1 MKNNITFKIMGVFLF
16 LVLIL
21 AVSIFF
27 FTSKNMGPRRVLY
40 FEAMDGSGLYMESRR
55 IMEYSPLQEE
65 AVHLQQFVQELL
77 LGSVTNGFRSLF
89 QQGTKIESCFVQ
101 DDILFIN
108 LSKEALFPGVT
119 TSATKD
125 AVDLLVF
132 NIKKNFSWVKSVEIY
147 IDGNKVYENVV

>member
-1 MKNNITFKIMGVFLF
+1 MGVFLF

-27 FTSKNMGPRRVLY
+27 FTSKNLGNRRILY

-55 IMEYSPLQEE
+55 IMAYSPLQEE
-65 AVHLQQFVQELL
+65 SVHLQQFVQELL
-77 LGSVTNGFRSLF
+77 LGSVTHGFRSLF

-119 TSATKD
+119 SSATKD

-132 NIKKNFSWVKSVEIY
+132 NIKKNFSWIEAVEIY
-147 IDGNKVYENVV
+147 IDGNKVYENIV

>member
-1 MKNNITFKIMGVFLF
+1 MKNNVIFKSMGVSLF

-21 AVSIFF
+21 AISIFF
-27 FTSKNMGPRRVLY
+27 FTSKNLGNRRILY

-55 IMEYSPLQEE
+55 IMAYSPLQEE
-65 AVHLQQFVQELL
+65 SVHLQQFVQELL
-77 LGSVTNGFRSLF
+77 LGSVTHGFRSLF

-119 TSATKD
+119 SSATKD
-125 AVDLLVF
+125 AVELLVF

-147 IDGNKVYENVV
+147 IDGNKVYGNVV

>member
-1 MKNNITFKIMGVFLF
+1 M
-16 LVLIL
+16 
-21 AVSIFF
+21 
-27 FTSKNMGPRRVLY
+27 
-40 FEAMDGSGLYMESRR
+40 
-55 IMEYSPLQEE
+55 
-65 AVHLQQFVQELL
+65 L

>member
-1 MKNNITFKIMGVFLF
+1 MKNNVTFKIMGVFLF

-27 FTSKNMGPRRVLY
+27 FTSKNMGHRRVLY

-89 QQGTKIESCFVQ
+89 QQG
-101 DDILFIN
+101 DR
-108 LSKEALFPGVT
+108 
-119 TSATKD
+119 
-125 AVDLLVF
+125 
-132 NIKKNFSWVKSVEIY
+132 KSV
-147 IDGNKVYENVV
+147 V